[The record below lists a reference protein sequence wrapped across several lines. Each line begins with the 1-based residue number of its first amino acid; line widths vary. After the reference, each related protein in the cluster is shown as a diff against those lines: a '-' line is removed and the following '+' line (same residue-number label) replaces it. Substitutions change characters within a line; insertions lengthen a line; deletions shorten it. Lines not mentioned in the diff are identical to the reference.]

1 MTRHSTMYKKI
12 GLIVPTLGTRPSFLN
27 QTLESIR
34 MAGDCRITVVS
45 PDREILF
52 SQIDANLCDQWIQDP
67 MQGLVEAI
75 NTGVQAL
82 PKQIEY
88 FNWLGDD
95 DTLAP
100 NSLSMSSS
108 PLEDDPEIV
117 CVFGMCQYM
126 NQDGQ
131 PIYKNR
137 SGRFAVSLLNF
148 GPQLI
153 PQPGALF
160 RRTSFNKVGGLDPNY
175 KCAFDLDLLLKLKR
189 IGKIHYIPHQLSSF
203 RWHSDSLSVGSRSVS
218 VREARTI
225 RQKNLPRI
233 VRLFSP
239 AWEFP
244 LAKLIYFAGTVL
256 TKVDKMISKFKLKE

>member
-1 MTRHSTMYKKI
+1 MNNI
-12 GLIVPTLGTRPSFLN
+12 GIVVPTLGGRPEYLL
-27 QTLESIR
+27 QALTSIR
-34 MAGDCRITVVS
+34 DAGECFIVIVAPTQANVEKIL
-45 PDREILF
+45 DRKLF
-52 SQIDANLCDQWIQDP
+52 DELVEDP
-67 MQGLVEAI
+67 MRGLVGAI

-225 RQKNLPRI
+225 RQKNSPRI

>member
-1 MTRHSTMYKKI
+1 MNNI
-12 GLIVPTLGTRPSFLN
+12 GIVVPTLGSRPEFL
-27 QTLESIR
+27 TEALKSIR
-34 MAGDCRITVVS
+34 NAGKCFIVIVAPIQANVDKTI
-45 PDREILF
+45 DRSFFDELVE
-52 SQIDANLCDQWIQDP
+52 DP

-75 NTGVQAL
+75 NTGVRAL

-100 NSLSMSSS
+100 NSLLMSSS
-108 PLEDDPEIV
+108 PLENDPEIV
-117 CVFGMCQYM
+117 CVFGMCQYV
-126 NQDGQ
+126 NKDGQ
-131 PIYKNR
+131 PIYKNK
-137 SGRFAVSLLNF
+137 SGRFAVPLLKF

-160 RRTSFNKVGGLDPNY
+160 RKTSFNKVGGLDPNY
-175 KCAFDLDLLLKLKR
+175 KCAFDLDLLLKLKK

-225 RQKNLPRI
+225 RQKNLSWFFRT
-233 VRLFSP
+233 FSP
-239 AWEFP
+239 VWEFP
-244 LAKLIYFAGTVL
+244 LAKLIYFAGIVL
-256 TKVDKMISKFKLKE
+256 TKVDKMRSKLRLKE

>member
-1 MTRHSTMYKKI
+1 MYKKI

-34 MAGDCRITVVS
+34 MAGDCHITVVS

-75 NTGVQAL
+75 NTGVRAL
-82 PKQIEY
+82 PQQIEY

-137 SGRFAVSLLNF
+137 SGRFAVPLLKF

-160 RRTSFNKVGGLDPNY
+160 RRTSFNKVGGLDPTY
-175 KCAFDLDLLLKLKR
+175 ECAFDLDLLLKLKK
-189 IGKIHYIPHQLSSF
+189 IGKIHYIRYQLSSF
-203 RWHSDSLSVGSRSVS
+203 RWHSDSLGVRSRSVS
-218 VREARTI
+218 VHEAKDI

-233 VRLFSP
+233 VRLFSS
-239 AWEFP
+239 AWEVP
-244 LAKLIYFAGTVL
+244 LRRLIYFAGIVL
-256 TKVDKMISKFKLKE
+256 TRIDNIRIKFRLK

>member
-1 MTRHSTMYKKI
+1 MNKI
-12 GLIVPTLGTRPSFLN
+12 GIVVPTLGSRPEYLL
-27 QTLESIR
+27 QALTSIR
-34 MAGDCRITVVS
+34 DAGECFIVIVAPTQANVEKIL
-45 PDREILF
+45 DRKLF
-52 SQIDANLCDQWIQDP
+52 DELVEDP
-67 MQGLVEAI
+67 MRGLVGAI

-82 PKQIEY
+82 PQQIEY

-95 DTLAP
+95 DTLTP
-100 NSLSMSSS
+100 NSLRMSSS
-108 PLEDDPEIV
+108 PLKDDPEIV

-126 NQDGQ
+126 NQDGR
-131 PIYKNR
+131 PIYKNK
-137 SGRFAVSLLNF
+137 SGRFAVPLLKF

-160 RRTSFNKVGGLDPNY
+160 RKTSFNKVGGLDPNY
-175 KCAFDLDLLLKLKR
+175 KCAFDLDLLLKLKK

-203 RWHSDSLSVGSRSVS
+203 RWHSDSLSVKSRSMS
-218 VREARTI
+218 VHEARKI

-244 LAKLIYFAGTVL
+244 LGRLIYFAGIVL
-256 TKVDKMISKFKLKE
+256 TRIDKIRIKFR